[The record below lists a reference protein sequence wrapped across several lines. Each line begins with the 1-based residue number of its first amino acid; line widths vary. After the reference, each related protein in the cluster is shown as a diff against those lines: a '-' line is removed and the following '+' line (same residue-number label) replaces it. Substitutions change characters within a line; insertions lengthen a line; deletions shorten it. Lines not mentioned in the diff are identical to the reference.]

1 MGPGPDRGMG
11 TESREEIR
19 ITQLL
24 VILCREGG
32 REESKIA
39 PSSSLEQLRT

>member
-1 MGPGPDRGMG
+1 MRPGPDRGMEM
-11 TESREEIR
+11 ESRGEIR

-24 VILCREGG
+24 VIPCREGG

-39 PSSSLEQLRT
+39 LSSWLGQLRT

>member
-1 MGPGPDRGMG
+1 MGPGPDREMEM
-11 TESREEIR
+11 ESREEIR

-24 VILCREGG
+24 VIPCRKGS

-39 PSSSLEQLRT
+39 PSSWLGQLRT